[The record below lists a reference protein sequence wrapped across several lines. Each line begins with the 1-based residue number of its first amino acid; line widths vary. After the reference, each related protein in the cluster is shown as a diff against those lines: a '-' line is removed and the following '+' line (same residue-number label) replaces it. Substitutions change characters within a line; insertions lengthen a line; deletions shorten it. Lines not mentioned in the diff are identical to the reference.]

1 MVNPMKLNNIMISK
15 EDYMAQKPYWDYQR
29 KVEYNREKVLKGC
42 LNIIKHFGETEDG
55 FQLEQGELFNR
66 LWDEITPADY
76 EEPDT
81 NWVPA
86 KPELR
91 IEGEIFNS

>member
-1 MVNPMKLNNIMISK
+1 MKLNNIMISK

-91 IEGEIFNS
+91 IEGEIFN

>member
-55 FQLEQGELFNR
+55 FQLEQGELFER
-66 LWDEITPADY
+66 LWNEITPADY
-76 EEPDT
+76 DEPDAD
-81 NWVPA
+81 WVPA

-91 IEGEIFNS
+91 IEGEIYTQ

>member
-1 MVNPMKLNNIMISK
+1 MKNPMKLNNNMISK

-55 FQLEQGELFNR
+55 FQLEQGELFDR
-66 LWDEITPADY
+66 LWNEITPADY
-76 EEPDT
+76 DEPDAD
-81 NWVPA
+81 WVPA

-91 IEGEIFNS
+91 IEGEIFKQ

>member
-1 MVNPMKLNNIMISK
+1 MKLNNIMISK

-55 FQLEQGELFNR
+55 FQLEQGELFER
-66 LWDEITPADY
+66 LWNEITPADY
-76 EEPDT
+76 DEPDAD
-81 NWVPA
+81 WVPA

-91 IEGEIFNS
+91 IEGEIFKQ

>member
-1 MVNPMKLNNIMISK
+1 MKLNNIMISK

-55 FQLEQGELFNR
+55 FQLEEGELFER
-66 LWDEITPADY
+66 LWNEITPADY
-76 EEPDT
+76 DEPDAD
-81 NWVPA
+81 WVPA

-91 IEGEIFNS
+91 IEGEIFKQ

>member
-55 FQLEQGELFNR
+55 FQLEEGELFER
-66 LWDEITPADY
+66 LWNEITPADY
-76 EEPDT
+76 DEPDAD
-81 NWVPA
+81 WVPA

-91 IEGEIFNS
+91 IEGEIFKQ

>member
-1 MVNPMKLNNIMISK
+1 MKLNNIMISK

-55 FQLEQGELFNR
+55 FQLEQGELFER
-66 LWDEITPADY
+66 LWNEITPADCD
-76 EEPDT
+76 EPDAD
-81 NWVPA
+81 WVPA

-91 IEGEIFNS
+91 IEGEIFKQ